1 MMALPESFQMRPG
14 PLAPALAARLAGESP
29 AAVVRRDLG
38 RYYDA
43 LALGLANVALSPG
56 EAGLIVDAL
65 NGTRIELTTA
75 QMLGE
80 EIEDALADGLAAKW
94 DVDGPRL
101 VATILG
107 WSLIQRLAVVD
118 AVERFWAAGWHASE
132 TVERLT
138 AVGLVKRT

>member
-1 MMALPESFQMRPG
+1 MRPG

-29 AAVVRRDLG
+29 AAVVRRDLS
-38 RYYDA
+38 RYYEA
-43 LALGLANVALSPG
+43 LTLGLANVALSPG

-80 EIEDALADGLAAKW
+80 EIEDAMKLDGLAAKW

-107 WSLIQRLAVVD
+107 WSLVQRLAVVD

>member
-1 MMALPESFQMRPG
+1 MALPESFQMRPG

-80 EIEDALADGLAAKW
+80 EIEDAMKLDGLAAKW

-118 AVERFWAAGWHASE
+118 AVERFWAAGYVSE
-132 TVERLT
+132 TVERLV

>member
-1 MMALPESFQMRPG
+1 MGLPESFQMRPG
-14 PLAPALAARLAGESP
+14 PLAPALAARLAGDSP

-43 LALGLANVALSPG
+43 LALGLASVALSPG

-65 NGTRIELTTA
+65 NGTRIELVTA

-80 EIEDALADGLAAKW
+80 EIEDALNLDGLAAKW
-94 DVDGPRL
+94 DVDGPKL

-107 WSLIQRLAVVD
+107 WSLVQRLAVVD